1 MQCLAQ
7 PMNNMEH
14 PLNQDMK
21 DGFTDEIMNWAD
33 VDTGATEDS
42 HTTAWSEGGSE
53 MVVGNADSNRNS
65 KTEKVY

>member
-1 MQCLAQ
+1 
-7 PMNNMEH
+7 
-14 PLNQDMK
+14 MK